1 MLHNCIIRISGCIYT
16 NAHVHTHTLVERQTA
31 RKAPKMVSTSL
42 SEWRGYSWSLFSFAP
57 VFANFPTMTTLCPG
71 SLELLESRAGLE
83 RLGGGGQSTA
93 GKTAATRWTLSPVL
107 SMFFFFSLDRQGR
120 RLEEGTENQ
129 DPKPLSVATGSLP
142 SQSQWPLL
150 ACPFPTAWALV
161 DACKAKRVGSGAL
174 WSTPT

>member
-42 SEWRGYSWSLFSFAP
+42 SEWRGYSWSLFSFTP

-107 SMFFFFSLDRQGR
+107 SMFFFLWRGKAGDWKREQKIRIRSPFQLPQAACHR
-120 RLEEGTENQ
+120 RASG
-129 DPKPLSVATGSLP
+129 PC
-142 SQSQWPLL
+142 LL
-150 ACPFPTAWALV
+150 APSPPP
-161 DACKAKRVGSGAL
+161 GL
-174 WSTPT
+174 W